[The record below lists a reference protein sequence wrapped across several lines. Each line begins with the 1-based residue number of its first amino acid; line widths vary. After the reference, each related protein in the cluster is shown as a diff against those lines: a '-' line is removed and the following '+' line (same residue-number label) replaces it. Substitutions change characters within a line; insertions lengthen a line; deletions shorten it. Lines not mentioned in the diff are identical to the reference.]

1 MVHVPPAP
9 RAASTTVIVVV
20 PVPLTVAPQSL
31 NSTLSKV
38 RPVRASP
45 RASVKS
51 IAEAA
56 CPASRLVRVN
66 SRVTVP
72 PGATGSSV
80 NALVSARKVEAT
92 SSSSVAGGRKNGV
105 PSMMAKLKVVPLG

>member
-9 RAASTTVIVVV
+9 REASSTVIVVV

-38 RPVRASP
+38 RPARAAP

-56 CPASRLVRVN
+56 CPVSRLVRVN

-72 PGATGSSV
+72 PGVTGSSV
-80 NALVSARKVEAT
+80 NALLSARRVEAT
-92 SSSSVAGGRKNGV
+92 VSSSVAGGRKTE
-105 PSMMAKLKVVPLG
+105 VVK